1 MQSTLI
7 YNIGTLITGD
17 IENPLSKED
26 SIYIEDGRF
35 VELGTSRRDADVIIN
50 ANGLLVAPGL
60 IDGHVHPTIGDFT
73 LAQNSTSWV
82 THYLHGGITRMVS
95 AGELHYPGLPLD
107 RQDPRLFKGL
117 ARLTKNCY
125 DRERPSGVKV
135 DAGTLLLTTGLTE
148 TDFDEMVELG
158 SKCVK
163 FIFYPYGRVPGEDE
177 QYVRWAK
184 EKGLVVKVHSGGVSR
199 SGVSVPADAELILRL
214 GPDVVGHI
222 NGGPIPMS
230 LKDMDR
236 IIAESDFWLE
246 ISYAG
251 NYRAAAH
258 VAGKALEKGE
268 LNRVVLGTD
277 TPAGTGVTPRG
288 ILRIMALVA
297 SLGDVPPELAICLAT
312 GNVARAHNLDSGFI
326 LKGKPA
332 DLVIMGK
339 IQGCQANSHLEV
351 LKMGD
356 LLGVSMVIIDG
367 NMCVRERSQ
376 QTPPPQV
383 KAMIERE

>member
-1 MQSTLI
+1 MKSTLI

-17 IENPLSKED
+17 IENPLSEED

-35 VELGTSRRDADVIIN
+35 IELGTSRRDADVIIN

-107 RQDPRLFKGL
+107 RQDPKLFKGL

-125 DRERPSGVKV
+125 DRERPSGLKV
-135 DAGTLLLTTGLTE
+135 DAGTLLLTSGLTE

-163 FIFYPYGRVPGEDE
+163 FIFYPYGSVPGEDE

-184 EKGLVVKVHSGGVSR
+184 EKGLVVKIHSGGVSR

-230 LKDMDR
+230 FEDMDR
-236 IIAESDFWLE
+236 IIEESNFWLE

-251 NYRAAAH
+251 NYRAALH
-258 VAGKALEKGE
+258 VAGRSLEKGE

-277 TPAGTGVTPRG
+277 TPGGTGITPRG

-297 SLGDVPPELAICLAT
+297 SLGNVPPELAICLAT

-326 LKGKPA
+326 HKGKPA
-332 DLVIMGK
+332 DLVMMGR
-339 IQGCQANSHLEV
+339 IQGCQANSHLEA

-367 NMCVRERSQ
+367 NICIRERSQ

-383 KAMIERE
+383 KAVVEKG